1 MSSERILVIMA
12 TDLRMDKNGKQPTG
26 KHTKI
31 ENLLQSIEREAE
43 KPDEEADLELLEEK
57 AEEFDRLTKDIDHLC
72 PEQSVDEFLKELESL
87 GVDCSK
93 LTPKE
98 EGIGKKRKKGKKGKK
113 DKKKSKKRA
122 VAAVAT
128 VAIITTLMFAVVSV
142 AAHNQGYA
150 NAWEFITEN
159 IKQILNLNAGETM
172 ESDGIT
178 FVKGEDAVSYASM
191 EELIEAEQIDIL
203 YPANLPNDIHVTKIT
218 QLHMSD
224 LHTVLSFQFDNE
236 NLSMLISN
244 LPEISNADLLEK
256 ETYQSN
262 NMTFYIDS
270 FSNGTYQAI
279 GYYNDYEYQINYNNY
294 DTLIKILNNLKGID
308 K

>member
-31 ENLLQSIEREAE
+31 ENLLQAIEREAE
-43 KPDEEADLELLEEK
+43 KPDEEVDLELLEEN
-57 AEEFDRLTKDIDHLC
+57 AEEFDKLTRDIDHLC
-72 PEQSVDEFLKELESL
+72 PEQSVDEFLKELEGL

-98 EGIGKKRKKGKKGKK
+98 EGVGKKRKKGKKG
-113 DKKKSKKRA
+113 KKKSKKRA

-128 VAIITTLMFAVVSV
+128 VAIITTLLFAVVSV
-142 AAHNQGYA
+142 AAHNQGYS

-178 FVKGEDAVSYASM
+178 FVKGEDAVIYSSM

-203 YPANLPNDIHVTKIT
+203 YPANLPNDIRVTKIM
-218 QLHMSD
+218 QMHMSD
-224 LHTVLSFQFDNE
+224 SHSVLSFHFDIE
-236 NLSMLISN
+236 NLSFSVSN
-244 LPEISNADLLEK
+244 LSEISNTDLLEK
-256 ETYQSN
+256 EIYQFN
-262 NMTFYIDS
+262 DMTFYIDA

-279 GYYNDYEYQINYNNY
+279 GYYNNYEYRIIYNEYN
-294 DTLIKILNNLKGID
+294 TMIEIINNLKGID

>member
-31 ENLLQSIEREAE
+31 ENLLQAIEREAE
-43 KPDEEADLELLEEK
+43 KPDEEVDLELLEEN
-57 AEEFDRLTKDIDHLC
+57 AEEFDKLTRDIDHLC
-72 PEQSVDEFLKELESL
+72 PEQSVDEFLKELEGL

-113 DKKKSKKRA
+113 KSKKRA

-128 VAIITTLMFAVVSV
+128 VAIITTLLFAVVSV
-142 AAHNQGYA
+142 AAHNQGYS

-178 FVKGEDAVSYASM
+178 FVKGEDAVTYASM

-203 YPANLPNDIHVTKIT
+203 YPANLPNDIHVTKIM
-218 QLHMSD
+218 QNNISD
-224 LHTVLSFQFDNE
+224 THTVLSFIFNDN
-236 NLSMLISN
+236 NLIVSV
-244 LPEISNADLLEK
+244 SNAQQLSQEDLLKLEC
-256 ETYQSN
+256 YQTN
-262 NMTFYIDS
+262 NRNFYINNQT
-270 FSNGTYQAI
+270 NGTFQAVCHDN
-279 GYYNDYEYQINYNNY
+279 GYEYKIIYNDYNS
-294 DTLIKILNNLKGID
+294 LITILDNMKGIN
-308 K
+308 

>member
-31 ENLLQSIEREAE
+31 ENLLQAIEREAE
-43 KPDEEADLELLEEK
+43 KPDEEVDLELLEEN
-57 AEEFDRLTKDIDHLC
+57 AEEFDKLTRDIDHLC
-72 PEQSVDEFLKELESL
+72 PKQSVDEFLKELEGL

-113 DKKKSKKRA
+113 KSKKRA

-128 VAIITTLMFAVVSV
+128 VAIITTLLFAVVSV
-142 AAHNQGYA
+142 TAHNQGYS

-218 QLHMSD
+218 LQNVSD
-224 LHTVLSFQFDNE
+224 NHQIYSFQFNDS
-236 NLSMLISN
+236 NLSLSISN
-244 LPEISNADLLEK
+244 VKSVNKDTLLQQ
-256 ETYQSN
+256 ETHEAAKTS
-262 NMTFYIDS
+262 FYIKCYD
-270 FSNGTYQAI
+270 NGVCQAI
-279 GYYNDYEYQINYNNY
+279 GYCNEFEYRILYNDYN
-294 DTLIKILNNLKGID
+294 TLMHILDNMKGSQ
-308 K
+308 